1 MTSLSSQRGAALL
14 VALMILS
21 IVSILG
27 VVAMRTSMFNAKITT
42 TAQVSTITFDGA
54 ESALSAVY
62 SEAVFIPQTDPTS
75 IIFQLVNGYQDGV
88 SVVVD
93 RCVGKGAGELFMARA
108 CGANDVADSR
118 NLLRAGSRTVM
129 KGFSSAPYLSSISS
143 TGGSNV
149 NFVWYEFMSVGKG
162 EVEVF
167 NAEQINEQ
175 HFAKIGIAF

>member
-1 MTSLSSQRGAALL
+1 MTSLYRQKGAALM
-14 VALMILS
+14 VALMILT

-27 VVAMRTSMFNAKITT
+27 VVAMRTSMFNSKITT
-42 TAQVSTITFDGA
+42 TAQVATITFDGA

-62 SEAVFIPQTDPTS
+62 NEAVYKPQTDPSS

-88 SVVVD
+88 SAVID
-93 RCVGKGAGELFMARA
+93 RCVGKGVGELFMQRSCTAADR
-108 CGANDVADSR
+108 ADSR

-143 TGGSNV
+143 SGGSTI
-149 NFVWYEFMSVGKG
+149 NFVWYEFMSIGKG
-162 EVEVF
+162 EVDVF

>member
-1 MTSLSSQRGAALL
+1 
-14 VALMILS
+14 MILS

-62 SEAVFIPQTDPTS
+62 NEAVFMPQTDPGS
-75 IIFQLVNGYQDGV
+75 IIFQLVNGYQNGV
-88 SVVVD
+88 SEVID
-93 RCVGKGAGELFMARA
+93 RCIGKNKGELFMAKA
-108 CGANDVADSR
+108 CGQSDVADSR
-118 NLLRAGSRTVM
+118 QLLRAGSRTVM

-143 TGGSNV
+143 SGGSSV
-149 NFVWYEFMSVGKG
+149 NFVWYEFMSIGKG
-162 EVEVF
+162 EVAVF
-167 NAEQINEQ
+167 DAEQLNEQ